1 MLFLLLDEIVP
12 YKFPKMIVLEY
23 LNLNNVYDILLQK
36 EIVNMLHKYMGYF
49 FLKNTYELPIK
60 NIQNM
65 KKTVIPNQINIIN
78 IDIITPK
85 KAFLLVSLDSLKY
98 NFFFCG

>member
-1 MLFLLLDEIVP
+1 
-12 YKFPKMIVLEY
+12 
-23 LNLNNVYDILLQK
+23 
-36 EIVNMLHKYMGYF
+36 
-49 FLKNTYELPIK
+49 
-60 NIQNM
+60 M

-98 NFFFCG
+98 NFFSCG